1 MNEKNLKSFKD
12 MSRDENSSKTEDT
25 ANNMYSENGRINL
38 LNASH
43 AKLLI
48 SLQINGTSYN
58 KKNGGIEVYAPSNCN
73 LDFASTLAENL
84 VNKSGLYYSQNTQFR
99 KSDGIYVRNFT
110 NSDILAFK
118 SNAIR
123 GKYDPYNISLATPYL
138 YIIRETGG
146 ISTNA
151 FVDGRNT
158 KYGANKYYKSNTGI
172 EAYVINLG
180 YMSVEQDL
188 NNITNN
194 MNGYING
201 ILDSIKSYCNL

>member
-1 MNEKNLKSFKD
+1 M
-12 MSRDENSSKTEDT
+12 
-25 ANNMYSENGRINL
+25 
-38 LNASH
+38 
-43 AKLLI
+43 
-48 SLQINGTSYN
+48 
-58 KKNGGIEVYAPSNCN
+58 
-73 LDFASTLAENL
+73 DFASTLAENL

-99 KSDGIYVRNFT
+99 KSDGVYVRNFT

-123 GKYDPYNISLATPYL
+123 GKYDQYNISLATPYL

-188 NNITNN
+188 YNITNN